1 MSPALVSLADYQ
13 RLRDGAHFDPH
24 SILGAHIE
32 ARGLTIRT
40 LKPDARS
47 VSVVIENESIPMTQV
62 IPGLWTVTLTVPV
75 SAHNLSEIPH
85 YQFEV
90 IYIDQPV
97 RCEDGYRFLPTL
109 GEMDLHL
116 IGEGRHEELWRVLG
130 AHPRVE
136 YVGQQEIPGVSFA
149 VWAPNAMGV
158 RVVGD
163 FNFWNGHA
171 HPMRSLGS
179 SGVWE
184 LFIPGLAVGQAYK
197 FNVLDTAGLWH
208 MKADPMAFATEVPP
222 KTASIIYESTYTWTD
237 HEWIQRRQQQDPHL
251 QPLSIY
257 EVHLG
262 SWRPGLDY
270 IQLATELV
278 DYVTSAGFSHVELL
292 PIAEHPYGPSWGYQV
307 TSYFAPTSRFGSP
320 DQFRYLVD
328 QLHHANIG
336 VILDWVPAHFPK
348 DNWALAHF
356 DGTHLYEHSD
366 PRRGEHPDW
375 GTLIFDFG
383 RKEVRNF
390 LVANALYWFEEFHLD
405 GLRVDAV
412 ASMLYLDYSREEGA
426 WLPNQYGG
434 RENLDAVSFL
444 QEMNATVY
452 RRIPG
457 VITIAEESTSWPG
470 VTRPTDVGGLG
481 FGFKWN
487 MGWMHDSLNYVKR
500 ESIHRK
506 YHHDEMT
513 FSLMYAFSENF
524 VLPFSHDEVVH
535 GKGSL
540 IARMPGDRWQAL
552 ANLRTYLAFM
562 WAHPGKK
569 LIFMGTEFAQS
580 AEWSSERGLDWQLLQ
595 YPEHQGILNTV
606 MDLNALYASHPAMW
620 DRDNDPRGFE
630 WIDGAAADIN
640 IFSWLRWSESGDCIA
655 FVANFSPEVHHD
667 YPLGLPFAGRWREAL
682 NTDSEFYGGSGVG
695 NQGEITAEATPWGGS
710 PAHALITVPPL
721 AAAFF
726 VFNPLS

>member
-1 MSPALVSLADYQ
+1 MPEAEMTPVVPLAELQ
-13 RLRDGAHFDPH
+13 RLRDGAHFNPH
-24 SILGAHIE
+24 SILGAHIN
-32 ARGLTIRT
+32 GSSVTIRT

-47 VSVVIENESIPMTQV
+47 VSVVLDSELHAMTQV
-62 IPGLWTVTLTVPV
+62 IPGLWAVTLPSTGI
-75 SAHNLSEIPH
+75 NEIPT
-85 YQFEV
+85 YQFDV
-90 IYIDQPV
+90 LYDDIP
-97 RCEDGYRFLPTL
+97 RRSEDGYRFLPTL
-109 GEMDLHL
+109 GDMDLHL

-136 YVGQQEIPGVSFA
+136 KIGAREVAGVSFA
-149 VWAPNAMGV
+149 VWAPNALGV

-179 SGVWE
+179 TGIWE
-184 LFIPGLAVGQAYK
+184 LFIPELEVGQAYK
-197 FNVLDTAGLWH
+197 FNLLDASGQWH

-222 KTASIIYESTYTWTD
+222 KTASVIYESAFEWTD
-237 HEWIQRRQQQDPHL
+237 RAWMTKRAEHDPHL
-251 QPLSIY
+251 RPLSIY

-262 SWRPGLDY
+262 SWRPGLNY
-270 IQLATELV
+270 VQLASELV
-278 DYVTSAGFSHVELL
+278 EYVTSAGFTHVEFL

-320 DQFRYLVD
+320 DEFRYLVD
-328 QLHHANIG
+328 HLHGANIG

-348 DNWALAHF
+348 DNWALAQF
-356 DGTHLYEHSD
+356 DGTHLYEHAD

-390 LVANALYWFEEFHLD
+390 LVANAIYWLEEFHLD

-412 ASMLYLDYSREEGA
+412 ASMLYLDYSRKDDD
-426 WLPNQYGG
+426 WTPNQYGG
-434 RENLDAVSFL
+434 RENLDAVAFL

-452 RRIPG
+452 RRVPG

-470 VTRPTDVGGLG
+470 VTRSTDMGGLG

-487 MGWMHDSLNYVKR
+487 MGWMHDSLNYVKH
-500 ESIHRK
+500 ESVHKK

-540 IARMPGDRWQAL
+540 IQRMPGDRWQAL
-552 ANLRTYLAFM
+552 ANLRTFLAFM

-569 LIFMGTEFAQS
+569 LIFMGSEFAQS
-580 AEWSSERGLDWQLLQ
+580 TEWSSERGLEWQLLQ
-595 YPEHQGILNTV
+595 YPEHQGVLNTLT
-606 MDLNALYASHPAMW
+606 DLNALYTAEPAMW

-630 WIDGAAADIN
+630 WIDGEAADIN
-640 IFSWLRWSESGDCIA
+640 VFSWLRWSQDGDCVA
-655 FVANFSPEVHHD
+655 FVANFSPVVHHS
-667 YPLGLPFAGRWREAL
+667 YPLALPFAGRWREVL
-682 NTDSEFYGGSGVG
+682 NTDSEFYGGSGAG
-695 NQGEITAEATPWGGS
+695 NQGEIVAQNETWGGQ

-721 AAAFF
+721 AAVFF
-726 VFNPLS
+726 VFDPDR

>member
-1 MSPALVSLADYQ
+1 M
-13 RLRDGAHFDPH
+13 
-24 SILGAHIE
+24 
-32 ARGLTIRT
+32 
-40 LKPDARS
+40 
-47 VSVVIENESIPMTQV
+47 
-62 IPGLWTVTLTVPV
+62 
-75 SAHNLSEIPH
+75 
-85 YQFEV
+85 
-90 IYIDQPV
+90 
-97 RCEDGYRFLPTL
+97 
-109 GEMDLHL
+109 
-116 IGEGRHEELWRVLG
+116 
-130 AHPRVE
+130 
-136 YVGQQEIPGVSFA
+136 
-149 VWAPNAMGV
+149 
-158 RVVGD
+158 
-163 FNFWNGHA
+163 
-171 HPMRSLGS
+171 
-179 SGVWE
+179 
-184 LFIPGLAVGQAYK
+184 
-197 FNVLDTAGLWH
+197 
-208 MKADPMAFATEVPP
+208 
-222 KTASIIYESTYTWTD
+222 
-237 HEWIQRRQQQDPHL
+237 
-251 QPLSIY
+251 
-257 EVHLG
+257 
-262 SWRPGLDY
+262 
-270 IQLATELV
+270 
-278 DYVTSAGFSHVELL
+278 
-292 PIAEHPYGPSWGYQV
+292 
-307 TSYFAPTSRFGSP
+307 
-320 DQFRYLVD
+320 
-328 QLHHANIG
+328 
-336 VILDWVPAHFPK
+336 
-348 DNWALAHF
+348 
-356 DGTHLYEHSD
+356 
-366 PRRGEHPDW
+366 
-375 GTLIFDFG
+375 
-383 RKEVRNF
+383 
-390 LVANALYWFEEFHLD
+390 
-405 GLRVDAV
+405 
-412 ASMLYLDYSREEGA
+412 
-426 WLPNQYGG
+426 
-434 RENLDAVSFL
+434 
-444 QEMNATVY
+444 Y